1 MDNTT
6 KAWEQYQAGIEYKR
20 RIGLYNAVRENERF
34 YRGDQWNGVNSAGLP
49 TPVFNIIKR
58 IVTYMISTATAQPVS
73 VSYSDDSLPVVGDEG
88 TRQAISNGVDL
99 LNKNAAYRMDKDK
112 IQTLIRDALKDA
124 AISGDGVFYTYWDPD
139 VKTGQDYTGDLKT
152 VLCDNTDLFVSNVNS
167 RDLQSQDY
175 VMLSGRDT
183 VSHLREEAEKNGL
196 SKKQI
201 EKITPDA
208 QEGTGAGEMFD
219 IESENEEYATFLL
232 KFSRDESG
240 CVVWEKST
248 KGVVIKTCA
257 TTMHR
262 YPVAYF
268 AWDGTKGSFI
278 GNSPITAMIPN
289 QKYINKAYA
298 MVMKHMTDTAFSK
311 VVYDKTL
318 ISEWTN
324 EVGEA
329 IGVKGG
335 DVREA
340 AAVVGVGNMQ
350 SGFLDVINMTM
361 AHTKELMGA
370 TDAALGE
377 VDPDNTSAIL
387 ALQESSNIPLENLR
401 QNLYACVEDLALNW
415 ADMIFEYYPTE
426 RLLPFSDEE
435 GNGASGTLPPKE
447 AFKNSLLKARV
458 DVGAGTKYSQIVSV
472 NTLDKLLA
480 GGFIAIEDYLERLP
494 DGIISDKKSLTE
506 KIKAEKALAREQK
519 GQVSEDGTAIPA
531 DTTDALRAESTF
543 E

>member
-1 MDNTT
+1 MDSIT
-6 KAWEQYQAGIEYKR
+6 KAWEQYLAGIEYKR
-20 RIGLYNAVRENERF
+20 RIGLYTTVRENERF
-34 YRGDQWNGVNSAGLP
+34 YRGEQWNGVNSGGLP

-58 IVTYMISTATAQPVS
+58 IVSYMISTATAQPVS
-73 VSYSDDSLPVVGDEG
+73 ISYSDDSLPVVNDEALKK
-88 TRQAISNGVDL
+88 QISDGIDL
-99 LNKNAAYRMDKDK
+99 LNRNAAYRMDKDK
-112 IQTLIRDALKDA
+112 MEKLVREALKDA
-124 AISGDGVFYTYWDPD
+124 AISGDGVFYTFWDPD
-139 VKTGQDYTGDLKT
+139 IKTGQDYTGDIRT

-167 RDLQSQDY
+167 RDLQAQEY
-175 VMLSGRDT
+175 VMISGRDT
-183 VSHLREEAEKNGL
+183 VNNLRAEAKANGVFARE
-196 SKKQI
+196 I
-201 EKITPDA
+201 EKITAD
-208 QEGTGAGEMFD
+208 ERDGTGAGEMFD

-232 KFSRDESG
+232 KFTRDENG
-240 CVVWEKST
+240 FIVWEKST
-248 KGVVIKTCA
+248 KSVIIKSCS

-268 AWDGTKGSFI
+268 AWDNTKGSFI
-278 GNSPITAMIPN
+278 GNSPISALIPN

-350 SGFLDVINMTM
+350 SGFLDVINLTM
-361 AHTKELMGA
+361 MHTKELMGA

-377 VDPDNTSAIL
+377 VEPDNTSAIL
-387 ALQESSNIPLENLR
+387 ALQESSNLPLENLR
-401 QNLYACVEDLALNW
+401 QNLYACIEDIALNW
-415 ADMIFEYYPTE
+415 ADMIFEYYPEE
-426 RLLPFSDEE
+426 RLLPYENE
-435 GNGASGTLPPKE
+435 QGVGTSGVLPPRKS
-447 AFKNSLLKARV
+447 FKGSVLQARV

-472 NTLDKLLA
+472 NTLDKLLS

-494 DGIISDKKSLTE
+494 EGIIADKKNLID
-506 KIKAEKALAREQK
+506 KIIRDKELMQNTKGDIPPDELEQ
-519 GQVSEDGTAIPA
+519 
-531 DTTDALRAESTF
+531 
-543 E
+543 